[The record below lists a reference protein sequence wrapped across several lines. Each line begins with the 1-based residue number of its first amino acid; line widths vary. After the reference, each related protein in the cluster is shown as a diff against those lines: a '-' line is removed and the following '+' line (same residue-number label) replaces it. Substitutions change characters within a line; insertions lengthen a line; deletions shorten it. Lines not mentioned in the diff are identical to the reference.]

1 MVQAGPSSIV
11 IHIRLLPWCEV
22 RKIDGL
28 SNEFA
33 TIRLSHSPLGK
44 RRRFSFLSLLVA
56 WVQPGS
62 HIKGVAFM
70 VRRKSEVSAKAFAS
84 NQPSSHVE
92 KMIFLEKHLF
102 CVKQGRAMNREK
114 LSLDEVHDKV
124 KADAL
129 GKWDAFVPK
138 DQLIV
143 HDGRM
148 LLPNRPQGGGSDEL
162 SLSPW
167 ATMQMCQRLGI
178 PTAYYRKCPPDLR
191 DAQANHWLQ
200 HGHTKM
206 VGKTNGSNGHPNAP
220 KRERWLLRA
229 KGETLR
235 GVLSEHYTSMDDT
248 QLLDS
253 LRPVLNGYYQ
263 VDWFGLSEE
272 SLHLRVVD
280 PRLTQEVLKDDA
292 LSAGVHISNSE
303 VGARSVVVDALVWR
317 LVCANGLIRLVKG
330 KSLLRQRHIH
340 ISTPRFEVALEEAV
354 AQAVQTSHEFV
365 QGMKTATKQPVPDV
379 EKALEKLG
387 IRFGLPQSVQDAAK
401 QSILGER
408 ADQQHT
414 VYGLVNGLTRAA
426 QALPDEERYSLEV
439 LAGRLVESG
448 LHGLDGDGSKGRN
461 RQASVIPDD
470 HDGHDDDEETPWS
483 AVEAAREMFDAEVMN
498 VVPHRK
504 MVEAGR

>member
-1 MVQAGPSSIV
+1 
-11 IHIRLLPWCEV
+11 
-22 RKIDGL
+22 
-28 SNEFA
+28 
-33 TIRLSHSPLGK
+33 
-44 RRRFSFLSLLVA
+44 
-56 WVQPGS
+56 
-62 HIKGVAFM
+62 
-70 VRRKSEVSAKAFAS
+70 
-84 NQPSSHVE
+84 
-92 KMIFLEKHLF
+92 MI
-102 CVKQGRAMNREK
+102 REK
-114 LSLDEVHDKV
+114 LSLDEVHEKV

-138 DQLIV
+138 HELIV
-143 HDGRM
+143 HDGRF
-148 LLPNRPQGGGSDEL
+148 LLPERYGVGEVEEL
-162 SLSPW
+162 SLTPW

-200 HGHTKM
+200 HGHR
-206 VGKTNGSNGHPNAP
+206 KTNGKVSGSNGHSNPS

-229 KGETLR
+229 KGHTLR
-235 GVLSEHYTSMDDT
+235 GVLSEHYTPMDDT

-253 LRPVLNGYYQ
+253 LRPILNGHYQ
-263 VDWFGLSEE
+263 VDWFGLSDE

-317 LVCANGLIRLVKG
+317 LVCSNGLIRLVKG

-365 QGMKTATKQPVPDV
+365 QGMKAATKQPVPDI

-401 QSILGER
+401 ESILSER
-408 ADQQHT
+408 SDQQHT

-439 LAGRLVESG
+439 LAGQLVESG
-448 LHGLDGDGSKGRN
+448 LHGLNGNGSKDRSHKAN
-461 RQASVIPDD
+461 VIPDD
-470 HDGHDDDEETPWS
+470 HHDNDEEETPWS
-483 AVEAAREMFDAEVMN
+483 VVDVAREMFDAEVMN

-504 MVEAGR
+504 MVEVGR

>member
-1 MVQAGPSSIV
+1 
-11 IHIRLLPWCEV
+11 
-22 RKIDGL
+22 
-28 SNEFA
+28 
-33 TIRLSHSPLGK
+33 
-44 RRRFSFLSLLVA
+44 
-56 WVQPGS
+56 
-62 HIKGVAFM
+62 
-70 VRRKSEVSAKAFAS
+70 
-84 NQPSSHVE
+84 
-92 KMIFLEKHLF
+92 MI
-102 CVKQGRAMNREK
+102 REK
-114 LSLDEVHDKV
+114 LSLDEVHEKV

-148 LLPNRPQGGGSDEL
+148 LLPQCPQSGDSDEL

-200 HGHTKM
+200 HGHTKTS
-206 VGKTNGSNGHPNAP
+206 GKNNGSNGHHNAP

-235 GVLSEHYTSMDDT
+235 GVLSEHYTSMDDV

-253 LRPVLNGYYQ
+253 LRPVLNGHYQ
-263 VDWFGLSEE
+263 VDWFGLSDE

-317 LVCANGLIRLVKG
+317 LVCSNGLIRLVKG

-354 AQAVQTSHEFV
+354 AQAVQSSHEFV
-365 QGMKTATKQPVPDV
+365 QGMKATTKQPVPDV

-401 QSILGER
+401 QSILNER
-408 ADQQHT
+408 TDQQHT

-448 LHGLDGDGSKGRN
+448 LQGFDGNESNGRSHKAN
-461 RQASVIPDD
+461 VIPD
-470 HDGHDDDEETPWS
+470 HHDDDEEETPWS
-483 AVEAAREMFDAEVMN
+483 VVEVAREMFDAEVMS

-504 MVEAGR
+504 MAEVGR